1 MAAKI
6 ALVTDGNEESDLKS
20 AVIRP
25 ARDTPFRWVR
35 ALSIEGGIRFGGF
48 SKPTSDG
55 AHGSYQGDELRPNSR
70 NNDHWDN
77 SGASIFEAA

>member
-25 ARDTPFRWVR
+25 ARVTPFRWVR
-35 ALSIEGGIRFGGF
+35 AMSTASGIRFGGF
-48 SKPTSDG
+48 SKPTS
-55 AHGSYQGDELRPNSR
+55 HGLHRSCQHR
-70 NNDHWDN
+70 
-77 SGASIFEAA
+77 

>member
-25 ARDTPFRWVR
+25 ARGAPFRWVR
-35 ALSIEGGIRFGGF
+35 AMSIKGGRPFGGF

-55 AHGSYQGDELRPNSR
+55 PHGSYQGR
-70 NNDHWDN
+70 
-77 SGASIFEAA
+77 

>member
-25 ARDTPFRWVR
+25 ARGAPFRWVR
-35 ALSIEGGIRFGGF
+35 NV
-48 SKPTSDG
+48 D
-55 AHGSYQGDELRPNSR
+55 QGRQAVRRL
-70 NNDHWDN
+70 
-77 SGASIFEAA
+77 

>member
-6 ALVTDGNEESDLKS
+6 ALVANGNEESDLKS

-25 ARDTPFRWVR
+25 ARVTLFRWVR
-35 ALSIEGGIRFGGF
+35 AMSTASGIRFGGF

-55 AHGSYQGDELRPNSR
+55 PHGSYQGR
-70 NNDHWDN
+70 
-77 SGASIFEAA
+77 

>member
-25 ARDTPFRWVR
+25 ARGAPFRWVR
-35 ALSIEGGIRFGGF
+35 AMSIEGGRPFGGF

-55 AHGSYQGDELRPNSR
+55 PHGSYQGR
-70 NNDHWDN
+70 
-77 SGASIFEAA
+77 